1 MKCTMIM
8 TNSGIRVLV
17 TTKTIHSIQ
26 LSGDSTDLSEGKEF
40 GEYLLDLAKRKVL
53 RADMNEYWKLYEKL
67 QCWKN
72 EVWCQL
78 LKSQISALT

>member
-1 MKCTMIM
+1 MQ
-8 TNSGIRVLV
+8 VLV
-17 TTKTIHSIQ
+17 GPPKMNSLEFNMKISSRTE
-26 LSGDSTDLSEGKEF
+26 GGAENDL
-40 GEYLLDLAKRKVL
+40 
-53 RADMNEYWKLYEKL
+53 NEYWKLYEKL

>member
-1 MKCTMIM
+1 M
-8 TNSGIRVLV
+8 N
-17 TTKTIHSIQ
+17 
-26 LSGDSTDLSEGKEF
+26 DLSEGKEL

-53 RADMNEYWKLYEKL
+53 RADLNEYWKLYEKL
-67 QCWKN
+67 QCSKN